1 MNHRFNRNGPE
12 TRTTIIIP
20 NYNGLSFLGP
30 CLESLKQQTVHDFKV
45 LVVDNG
51 STDGSVQWLR
61 EQGIPSIFLDHNTG
75 FPGAV
80 NVGIRAADTPYV
92 LLLNNDTAAEPRF
105 VEFLERAI
113 GRSETIFSVISR
125 VLQMHRPEL
134 LDDAGDMFSVMG
146 WAYQRGV
153 GREMKRYDRPCRI
166 FSACAAAAIYRR
178 EVFEK
183 IGYFDEAH
191 FAYLEDIDVGYRA
204 RLFGYDNVYCPEA
217 LVRHVGSGTSG
228 SKYNSF
234 KVRLAARN
242 QIYLLYKN
250 MPLWQLMANGP
261 FLAAGI
267 AVKYLFFKKLG
278 FEKEYRQGLFE
289 GLKTAKSLK
298 KTPVFPGRFKREL
311 TIQMELIAG
320 TVIYIYELSRRKLC
334 QTAGNL

>member
-30 CLESLKQQTVHDFKV
+30 CLEALKHQTVHDFKV

-113 GRSETIFSVISR
+113 GRSETIFSVSSR

-191 FAYLEDIDVGYRA
+191 FAYLEDIDIGYRA

-228 SKYNSF
+228 SKYNPF
-234 KVRLAARN
+234 KVKLAARN
-242 QIYLLYKN
+242 NIYLNYKN
-250 MPLWQLMANGP
+250 MPLLQLIFNLPALCLG
-261 FLAAGI
+261 FLVKLVFFASKGYGREYAAGI
-267 AVKYLFFKKLG
+267 KNGFSISRKKENRRLVSKVIG
-278 FEKEYRQGLFE
+278 NIASVLPCLLLRGRQPF
-289 GLKTAKSLK
+289 
-298 KTPVFPGRFKREL
+298 
-311 TIQMELIAG
+311 II
-320 TVIYIYELSRRKLC
+320 
-334 QTAGNL
+334 NL

>member
-80 NVGIRAADTPYV
+80 NAGIRAADTPYV
-92 LLLNNDTAAEPRF
+92 LLLNNDTVAEPRF

-113 GRSETIFSVISR
+113 GRSETIFSVSSR

-166 FSACAAAAIYRR
+166 FSTCAAAW
-178 EVFEK
+178 
-183 IGYFDEAH
+183 
-191 FAYLEDIDVGYRA
+191 
-204 RLFGYDNVYCPEA
+204 
-217 LVRHVGSGTSG
+217 T
-228 SKYNSF
+228 
-234 KVRLAARN
+234 
-242 QIYLLYKN
+242 
-250 MPLWQLMANGP
+250 MPN
-261 FLAAGI
+261 
-267 AVKYLFFKKLG
+267 
-278 FEKEYRQGLFE
+278 
-289 GLKTAKSLK
+289 
-298 KTPVFPGRFKREL
+298 
-311 TIQMELIAG
+311 
-320 TVIYIYELSRRKLC
+320 
-334 QTAGNL
+334 

>member
-30 CLESLKQQTVHDFKV
+30 CLESLKQQTVHVFKV

-80 NVGIRAADTPYV
+80 NAGIRAADTPYV

-113 GRSETIFSVISR
+113 GRSETIFSVSSR

-191 FAYLEDIDVGYRA
+191 FAYLEDIDIGYRA

-228 SKYNSF
+228 SKYNPF

-242 QIYLLYKN
+242 SVYLNYKN
-250 MPLWQLMANGP
+250 MPLLQLAVNALP
-261 FLAAGI
+261 LAFGY
-267 AVKYLFFKKLG
+267 AVKIRFFSKRG
-278 FEKEYRQGLFE
+278 FGADYRA
-289 GLKTAKSLK
+289 GLKEGFSTLK
-298 KTPVFPGRFKREL
+298 KCRRVPFRVRNLGRYLRIEW
-311 TIQMELIAG
+311 ELIVNTFIYASDLIKRR
-320 TVIYIYELSRRKLC
+320 VI
-334 QTAGNL
+334 NL